1 MGYEEGGQLTE
12 RVRRHPYSIVLL
24 DEIEKAHGNV
34 FNLLLQVLD
43 EGRLT
48 DGNGRFVDFRN
59 TVIIMTSNAG
69 TRQLKDFG
77 RGVGFNAGSSS
88 ALMLNEQDK
97 EHARQIVQKALSKQF
112 SPEFLNRLDEI
123 VTFDQLDINAIK
135 QIIDVELKGL
145 YKRIQD
151 MGYQMELSNEA
162 KEFVATKGYDV
173 QFGARPLK
181 RAIQTYIEDGISDLI
196 VNGDLPEQA
205 VIHVDKMQD
214 QDKLSFTV

>member
-1 MGYEEGGQLTE
+1 ML
-12 RVRRHPYSIVLL
+12 VFPYSIVLL

-77 RGVGFNAGSSS
+77 RGVGFNTNSS

-123 VTFDQLDINAIK
+123 ITFDQLDLDAIK

-145 YKRIQD
+145 YKRINE
-151 MGYQMELSNEA
+151 MGFQVELSDEA
-162 KEFVATKGYDV
+162 KQFVAEKGYDV

-181 RAIQTYIEDGISDLI
+181 RAIQTYIEDGISELI
-196 VNGDLPEQA
+196 VNGELPPNST
-205 VIHVDKMQD
+205 IHIDKMEG
-214 QDKLSFTV
+214 KEELSFTK